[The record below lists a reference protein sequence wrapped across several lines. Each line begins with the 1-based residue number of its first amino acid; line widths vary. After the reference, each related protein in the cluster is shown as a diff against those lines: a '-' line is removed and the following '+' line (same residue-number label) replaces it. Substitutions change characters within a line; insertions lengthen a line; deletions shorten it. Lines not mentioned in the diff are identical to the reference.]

1 MLESLLLSL
10 ENLYGT
16 NNISVLLSTL
26 ETTDLQT
33 LYIIFIEA
41 KFNFLMIYS
50 KFIKVLKIKSS
61 NLINN
66 WGNLFFLLT

>member
-50 KFIKVLKIKSS
+50 KFT
-61 NLINN
+61 NYLI
-66 WGNLFFLLT
+66 